1 VVRPVRIRGK
11 GFRGRDDGQ
20 ASPFRRERPGVRALV
35 FGAQTAAV
43 AGVALLAFLPVLTGG
58 ESWLA
63 RLAALACAAALS
75 GGHLAWFA
83 YGSFPRPALVL
94 VVQAALGFGPLLQFG
109 ASWSTASAFFAGGL
123 LLAYPPARAV
133 PGALLACVVAGLVSA
148 WPGGSVDMGAA
159 GAVTAGVAA
168 ITLFGLGTA
177 VRLVDERD
185 EQVRELK
192 RQAIIEERKQFSRD
206 LHDLLGLSLSAI
218 TLKGE
223 LVDRLVLARPAQ
235 AKEELAELLV
245 MSRRA
250 LADVRT
256 IAAGY
261 RELSLD
267 DECRAAAEVL
277 SAAGTRVTLARSG
290 IGDLP
295 PRVAT
300 ALVTVLREGVTNVV
314 RHSTASWCAFSVST
328 EDGKAWLEIVND
340 GAGGAA
346 DGGVDSGAGLCNLR
360 DRVEVL
366 KGTLTAEVGPDGTHR
381 LLVAIP
387 VGSPRH
393 SRPPA
398 GEPAR

>member
-1 VVRPVRIRGK
+1 MVQPVRMGGAWLRERAG
-11 GFRGRDDGQ
+11 GQ
-20 ASPFRRERPGVRALV
+20 APPFGEERPGSRTLV
-35 FGAQTAAV
+35 FGAQAVAAAAV
-43 AGVALLAFLPVLTGG
+43 ASLAFLPVLAGR
-58 ESWLA
+58 EAWLV
-63 RLAALACAAALS
+63 RLAALACAAALA
-75 GGHLAWFA
+75 GAHVAWFA
-83 YGSFPRPALVL
+83 RGRVRRPVLALT
-94 VVQAALGFGPLLQFG
+94 VQAALGFLPLVQFG
-109 ASWSTASAFFAGGL
+109 ALWSTAISFFAGGL
-123 LLAYPPARAV
+123 LLALRPAWAV
-133 PGALLACVVAGLVSA
+133 PAAVLACLVAGLVAGWS
-148 WPGGSVDMGAA
+148 GGSADASVA

-168 ITLFGLGTA
+168 LTLFGLATA
-177 VRLVDERD
+177 ARLVAERA

-192 RQAIIEERKQFSRD
+192 RQAIAEERKRFSRD

-223 LVDRLVLARPAQ
+223 LVDRLVPDRPAQ

-267 DECRAAAEVL
+267 DECRAAAAVL
-277 SAAGTRVTLARSG
+277 SAAGTRVTVARSG

-300 ALVTVLREGVTNVV
+300 ALATVLREGVTNVV

-328 EDGKAWLEIVND
+328 EDGTAWLEIVND

-346 DGGVDSGAGLCNLR
+346 GGGEDSGAGLRNLSA
-360 DRVEVL
+360 RVEDL
-366 KGTLTAEVGPDGTHR
+366 KGTLTTEVGDDGTHR
-381 LLVAIP
+381 LVVAIP
-387 VGSPRH
+387 VRSPRAPRQGGRRWA
-393 SRPPA
+393 S
-398 GEPAR
+398 